1 MLPRRDELSIV
12 LVRVTQA
19 ERPLKRYILMDKRK
33 EKEMRRDQ
41 ILVSLLMIYWSPAK
55 QSRADSWLV

>member
-1 MLPRRDELSIV
+1 
-12 LVRVTQA
+12 
-19 ERPLKRYILMDKRK
+19 MDKRK